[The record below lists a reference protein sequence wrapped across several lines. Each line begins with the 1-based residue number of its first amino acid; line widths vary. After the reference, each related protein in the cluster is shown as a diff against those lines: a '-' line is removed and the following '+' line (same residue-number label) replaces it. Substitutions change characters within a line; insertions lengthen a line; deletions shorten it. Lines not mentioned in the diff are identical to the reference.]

1 WSASHLLVFLC
12 SARTILSLFKSSFI
26 VFLIE
31 YNANLLI
38 ISQSMQSLDTIHQR
52 NPHFQVV
59 SICSSGRKAFFG
71 AKLLRPGTTSS
82 DAALSVCVRDRE
94 PPQIFSCLQNLGIP
108 ILPLT
113 PHLPYVP
120 SWPQLLACTKN
131 GQPCRRSS
139 KSFTKGK
146 RT

>member
-1 WSASHLLVFLC
+1 
-12 SARTILSLFKSSFI
+12 
-26 VFLIE
+26 
-31 YNANLLI
+31 
-38 ISQSMQSLDTIHQR
+38 MQSLDTIHQR

-113 PHLPYVP
+113 PHLSYVP
-120 SWPQLLACTKN
+120 FWTQL
-131 GQPCRRSS
+131 
-139 KSFTKGK
+139 
-146 RT
+146 

>member
-1 WSASHLLVFLC
+1 
-12 SARTILSLFKSSFI
+12 
-26 VFLIE
+26 
-31 YNANLLI
+31 
-38 ISQSMQSLDTIHQR
+38 MQSLDTIHQR

-82 DAALSVCVRDRE
+82 DAAPSVRVRDRE

-113 PHLPYVP
+113 PHFALC
-120 SWPQLLACTKN
+120 SLLPQLLACTKN
-131 GQPCRRSS
+131 GQPLP
-139 KSFTKGK
+139 KKLKELHK
-146 RT
+146 REKNLNFKHKEL